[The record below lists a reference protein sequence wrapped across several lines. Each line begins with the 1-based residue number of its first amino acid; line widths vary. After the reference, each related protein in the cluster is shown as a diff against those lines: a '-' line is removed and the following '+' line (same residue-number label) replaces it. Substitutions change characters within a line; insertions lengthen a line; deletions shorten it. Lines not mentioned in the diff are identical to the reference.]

1 MKCCIVKD
9 LLPGYID
16 GLTSEE
22 TNMEIKEH
30 LENCAACRTIYE
42 QMSAELP
49 SEIPREEKDI
59 DSCQRHFCMIRT
71 STNARYISTAR
82 S

>member
-22 TNMEIKEH
+22 TNEEVETLRENARKMRDAGNKAIGIIADLNTVNPLSIKGQKRQFR
-30 LENCAACRTIYE
+30 L
-42 QMSAELP
+42 
-49 SEIPREEKDI
+49 
-59 DSCQRHFCMIRT
+59 FMIRPIPPIFL
-71 STNARYISTAR
+71 R
-82 S
+82 

>member
-22 TNMEIKEH
+22 TNEEMKMH
-30 LENCAACRTIYE
+30 LEKQKQKN
-42 QMSAELP
+42 
-49 SEIPREEKDI
+49 
-59 DSCQRHFCMIRT
+59 
-71 STNARYISTAR
+71 
-82 S
+82 

>member
-22 TNMEIKEH
+22 TNEEMKIICNHSRLLQKS
-30 LENCAACRTIYE
+30 I
-42 QMSAELP
+42 SA
-49 SEIPREEKDI
+49 RGK
-59 DSCQRHFCMIRT
+59 RKNHR
-71 STNARYISTAR
+71 R
-82 S
+82 